1 MARGT
6 IVEMNYWQ
14 NGSIRPDGGSDELQD
29 VIFHWKDVRGM
40 SSYEQLDVGQVVD
53 YDVGRDQRQGTI
65 KAVNIRPS
73 MPYALG
79 DGK

>member
-1 MARGT
+1 M
-6 IVEMNYWQ
+6 
-14 NGSIRPDGGSDELQD
+14 QD
-29 VIFHWKDVRGM
+29 VTFHWKDVHGM
-40 SSYEQLDVGQVVD
+40 SSYEQLDVGQVVE

-79 DGK
+79 VGT

>member
-14 NGSIRPDGGSDELQD
+14 NGAIRSEGGTDDSLD
-29 VIFHWKDVRGM
+29 VTFHWKDVRGM
-40 SSYEQLDVGQVVD
+40 SSYEQLDVGQVVE

-65 KAVNIRPS
+65 KAANIRPT
-73 MPYALG
+73 MLYALG
-79 DGK
+79 DGT